1 MRVTVTIEPPFRTN
15 PSMLASATVT
25 LETEAGIVRINDCR
39 LLQNKAGIVWFS
51 LPTYHVKDA
60 SPKRSEFLPTIELS
74 PVATHEVTTEALR
87 AYQLWAM
94 ERAEG
99 CGQ

>member
-1 MRVTVTIEPPFRTN
+1 MKVTVTIEPPFRTN

-25 LETEAGIVRINDCR
+25 LQTNAGIVRINDCR

-51 LPTYHVKDA
+51 LPTYHVQDP
-60 SPKRSEFLPTIELS
+60 SKRSEFLPTVELS

-87 AYQLWAM
+87 AYQRWAM
-94 ERAEG
+94 EQAEG
-99 CGQ
+99 AGQ

>member
-1 MRVTVTIEPPFRTN
+1 
-15 PSMLASATVT
+15 MLASATVT

-39 LLQNKAGIVWFS
+39 LLQNKSGIVWFS
-51 LPTYHVKDA
+51 FPTYHIQEP
-60 SPKRSEFLPTIELS
+60 SKRSEFLPTIELS